1 MVALEPGRGP
11 AGGGELVVTDEDAG
25 PADDTEQ
32 AIVRAVGEELRRART
47 SAGWSRP
54 ELVKRMKKRVPVN
67 TYACYEQG
75 IRPCSIPRLVEICQV
90 LGVSA
95 LELLGLAFQ
104 RLELEMEESMVR
116 IDLRKVVDDDREEL
130 THLRRWAR
138 NRMKEDAL
146 TADPDGPAV
155 VRLPWDLVKEMGSF
169 CNLSPRW
176 LRHYIHDFTPESSIR
191 A

>member
-1 MVALEPGRGP
+1 MP
-11 AGGGELVVTDEDAG
+11 D
-25 PADDTEQ
+25 ADDAEQVIVDDSEQ
-32 AIVRAVGEELRRART
+32 AIIRAVGEELRRART

-75 IRPCSIPRLVEICQV
+75 IRQCSIPRLIEICQV
-90 LGVSA
+90 LEVSA

-116 IDLRKVVDDDREEL
+116 IDLRKVVKDERDDVRQ
-130 THLRRWAR
+130 LRRWAQ

-146 TADPDGPAV
+146 TADSEEPAV
-155 VRLPWDLVKEMGSF
+155 VRLRWDVVKEMGKF
-169 CNLSPRW
+169 CDLSPKR
-176 LRHYIHDFTPESSIR
+176 LRRYIRDFTPES
-191 A
+191 ALHA

>member
-1 MVALEPGRGP
+1 M
-11 AGGGELVVTDEDAG
+11 TDDEDDTGQVIVDA
-25 PADDTEQ
+25 TEQ

-47 SAGWSRP
+47 SVGWSRP
-54 ELVKRMKKRVPVN
+54 ELVKRLKKRVPVN

-75 IRPCSIPRLVEICQV
+75 IRPCSIPRLIEICQA

-116 IDLRKVVDDDREEL
+116 IDLRKVVDDDRDEL
-130 THLRRWAR
+130 RQLRRWAR

-146 TADPDGPAV
+146 TADPHEPAV
-155 VRLPWDLVKEMGSF
+155 VRLRWDIVKEMGTF
-169 CNLSPRW
+169 CGLSPTW
-176 LRHYIHDFTPESSIR
+176 LRRYIRDFTPEYALR
-191 A
+191 T